1 MPLINENYMQFFTA
15 LCTDWLP
22 LLESDECKNVVI
34 KALKYRIQTRQVG
47 VAAFVIMP
55 NHIHIVW
62 RMAAETKREDFQ
74 RDFLKITSKQIID
87 VIKRTKPEMIKEI
100 TVNSSDRTLQ
110 VWKRNS
116 MSIDL
121 YNEKF
126 LLQKLTYIHKNP
138 CHPRWEL
145 ATHPNDYS
153 YSSARFYDE
162 RKNDF
167 EILKHYAEI

>member
-55 NHIHIVW
+55 NHIHTVR

-87 VIKRTKPEMIKEI
+87 VIKRTKPEMIKE
-100 TVNSSDRTLQ
+100 
-110 VWKRNS
+110 
-116 MSIDL
+116 
-121 YNEKF
+121 
-126 LLQKLTYIHKNP
+126 
-138 CHPRWEL
+138 
-145 ATHPNDYS
+145 
-153 YSSARFYDE
+153 
-162 RKNDF
+162 
-167 EILKHYAEI
+167 